1 MIILFCLMST
11 YFINIEQTVLC
22 FSSLDLSVTVHK
34 TALKKF
40 SLEVETWSCRML
52 FCSQIRDHY
61 LQLSPTKVLT
71 EIFDK
76 YRLLC
81 NSVEIPANKQE
92 RRNFNKFVE
101 AVNNFLQVVTSES
114 FGRTLFHIALCIS
127 KTEVDAIHRQFLT
140 EATKPKEVPVTVSKK
155 PPPTKGKI
163 PKLQC

>member
-1 MIILFCLMST
+1 M
-11 YFINIEQTVLC
+11 VLQ
-22 FSSLDLSVTVHK
+22 D
-34 TALKKF
+34 A
-40 SLEVETWSCRML
+40 

-92 RRNFNKFVE
+92 RRNLNKFVE